1 MGVIKM
7 FSKETKFL
15 IVDDMLTA
23 RKFITKNLRE
33 LGYTEFIEAR
43 NGEVAWQIL
52 SKEDTEID
60 FIISDYDMPVMS
72 GFELLKK
79 VRASEKLKETI
90 FLMIT
95 AVGQENKMMEVLDA
109 GVNNYLIKPFD
120 KEVLAEKLEST
131 WESINNR

>member
-1 MGVIKM
+1 M

-52 SKEDTEID
+52 SKEDTDID

-120 KEVLAEKLEST
+120 KEVLMEKLEST

>member
-1 MGVIKM
+1 M

-52 SKEDTEID
+52 AKEETEID

-79 VRASEKLKETI
+79 VRASEKLKEMI

>member
-1 MGVIKM
+1 MEM

-52 SKEDTEID
+52 AKEETEID

-79 VRASEKLKETI
+79 VRASEKLKEMI

>member
-1 MGVIKM
+1 M

-33 LGYTEFIEAR
+33 LGYNDFIEAR

-52 SKEDTEID
+52 SKDDSPID

-79 VRASEKLKETI
+79 VRASDKLKETI

-120 KEVLAEKLEST
+120 KDVLSEKLEST
-131 WESINNR
+131 WESINNRD

>member
-1 MGVIKM
+1 M

-52 SKEDTEID
+52 SKDDAEID

>member
-1 MGVIKM
+1 M

-33 LGYTEFIEAR
+33 LGYTEFVEAR

-52 SKEDTEID
+52 SKDDTTVD

-72 GFELLKK
+72 GFELLKI

-131 WESINNR
+131 WESLNR

>member
-1 MGVIKM
+1 M

-33 LGYTEFIEAR
+33 LGYTEFVEAR

-52 SKEDTEID
+52 SKDDAIVD

-131 WESINNR
+131 WESLNR

>member
-1 MGVIKM
+1 M

-52 SKEDTEID
+52 SKDDTEID

>member
-1 MGVIKM
+1 M

-52 SKEDTEID
+52 SKDESEID

-79 VRASEKLKETI
+79 YGLLK
-90 FLMIT
+90 
-95 AVGQENKMMEVLDA
+95 N
-109 GVNNYLIKPFD
+109 
-120 KEVLAEKLEST
+120 
-131 WESINNR
+131 

>member
-1 MGVIKM
+1 M

>member
-1 MGVIKM
+1 M

-33 LGYTEFIEAR
+33 LGYTDFIEAR

-52 SKEDTEID
+52 SKDDSQID

-79 VRASEKLKETI
+79 VRASDKLKETI

-120 KEVLAEKLEST
+120 KDVLSEKLEST
-131 WESINNR
+131 WESLNNRY

>member
-1 MGVIKM
+1 
-7 FSKETKFL
+7 
-15 IVDDMLTA
+15 
-23 RKFITKNLRE
+23 
-33 LGYTEFIEAR
+33 
-43 NGEVAWQIL
+43 
-52 SKEDTEID
+52 
-60 FIISDYDMPVMS
+60 MPVMS

>member
-1 MGVIKM
+1 M

-52 SKEDTEID
+52 SKEDTEIE

>member
-1 MGVIKM
+1 M

-52 SKEDTEID
+52 SKDDTVID

>member
-52 SKEDTEID
+52 SKDDAEID

>member
-1 MGVIKM
+1 M

-33 LGYTEFIEAR
+33 LGYTEFVEAR

-52 SKEDTEID
+52 SKDDTTVD

-79 VRASEKLKETI
+79 VRVSEKLKETI

-131 WESINNR
+131 WESLNR

>member
-1 MGVIKM
+1 
-7 FSKETKFL
+7 
-15 IVDDMLTA
+15 
-23 RKFITKNLRE
+23 
-33 LGYTEFIEAR
+33 
-43 NGEVAWQIL
+43 
-52 SKEDTEID
+52 
-60 FIISDYDMPVMS
+60 MS

>member
-1 MGVIKM
+1 MGVMKM

-52 SKEDTEID
+52 SKEDTEIE

>member
-1 MGVIKM
+1 MGVMEM

-131 WESINNR
+131 WESITNR

>member
-1 MGVIKM
+1 M

-33 LGYTEFIEAR
+33 LGYTEFVEAR

-52 SKEDTEID
+52 SKDDTTVD

-131 WESINNR
+131 WESLNNR

>member
-1 MGVIKM
+1 M

-33 LGYTEFIEAR
+33 LGYTEFVEAR

-52 SKEDTEID
+52 SKDDTTVD

-131 WESINNR
+131 WESLNR

>member
-1 MGVIKM
+1 M

-52 SKEDTEID
+52 SKEDTDID

>member
-1 MGVIKM
+1 M

-52 SKEDTEID
+52 SKDESEID
-60 FIISDYDMPVMS
+60 FIISDYDIPVMS

>member
-1 MGVIKM
+1 M

-33 LGYTEFIEAR
+33 LGYTDFIEAR

-52 SKEDTEID
+52 SKDDSQIN

-79 VRASEKLKETI
+79 VRASDKLKETI

-120 KEVLAEKLEST
+120 KDVLSEKLEST
-131 WESINNR
+131 WESLNNRD

>member
-1 MGVIKM
+1 MEM

>member
-1 MGVIKM
+1 MGVMEM